1 MSVKNVEKPL
11 MKFDDILLL
20 HSLRWREPWLLCP
33 CRPRRWRLSKDT
45 PPLSAT
51 VSLRWTLFELKFQIL
66 VLISISDDDPVIYLQ
81 ILDTPRGIFSAF
93 SKELISWLWESLWRQ
108 SVSHHSC
115 LHYHHTLDW
124 LRLHFLEAI
133 RIVYVTVWPCHHL
146 SARLIGLKL

>member
-33 CRPRRWRLSKDT
+33 CRPRRWRLSKDN
-45 PPLSAT
+45 PPLSAI

-66 VLISISDDDPVIYLQ
+66 DLISISDDDPVIYLQ

-115 LHYHHTLDW
+115 LQYHHTLDW
-124 LRLHFLEAI
+124 LHFLEAI